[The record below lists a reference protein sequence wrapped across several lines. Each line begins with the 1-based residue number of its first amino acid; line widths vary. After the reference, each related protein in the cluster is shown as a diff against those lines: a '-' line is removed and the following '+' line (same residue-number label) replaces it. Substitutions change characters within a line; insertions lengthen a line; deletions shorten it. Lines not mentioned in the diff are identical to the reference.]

1 MRFPRIVNS
10 FCLILLIFGGSRVT
24 GQVPVGIKAG
34 WNHNFPKYDAD
45 VKTDQSLSGWHAG
58 LYTQFSLAKNLFL
71 IPELQFSTRNYRLD
85 LFMDDLRF
93 GYIEIPLMLSWSP
106 AKWINLE
113 AGPNIA
119 FKMYSKTEN
128 GVSVDEVF
136 DQNIDVGFVVGPR
149 FNFTNN
155 LSVVT
160 RYWWSIVPFS
170 DHDFYNANGVPLGK
184 LEVYNRAVEISFAW
198 TFNPIQ

>member
-71 IPELQFSTRNYRLD
+71 IPEL
-85 LFMDDLRF
+85 
-93 GYIEIPLMLSWSP
+93 
-106 AKWINLE
+106 
-113 AGPNIA
+113 
-119 FKMYSKTEN
+119 
-128 GVSVDEVF
+128 
-136 DQNIDVGFVVGPR
+136 
-149 FNFTNN
+149 
-155 LSVVT
+155 
-160 RYWWSIVPFS
+160 
-170 DHDFYNANGVPLGK
+170 
-184 LEVYNRAVEISFAW
+184 
-198 TFNPIQ
+198 